1 MSDDQIVLLSTEVD
15 AFVEALEPFELEDI
29 GKPRYKNNSI
39 IHLSL
44 IFVLRWHTQHEY
56 IEKLNMQAILDA
68 NRNTHEY
75 VREAIVNNDKVNNM

>member
-39 IHLSL
+39 INYLL
-44 IFVLRWHTQHEY
+44 ILF
-56 IEKLNMQAILDA
+56 
-68 NRNTHEY
+68 
-75 VREAIVNNDKVNNM
+75 